1 MRRNPIVMEEYLR
14 SERFDINPNL
24 PTARKE

>member
-14 SERFDINPNL
+14 PERFDINPNL
-24 PTARKE
+24 PTAGKE